1 MRIFRSC
8 TAAHHPGTPKQTLTS
23 QHPSSPS
30 DGGWGWACL
39 LSAQQSPSFPRVEG
53 QYMNARN
60 VRQNKHTT
68 KRVSLNEQDHL
79 APAPPDREAVSASQ
93 CSTGDRDELEF
104 D

>member
-1 MRIFRSC
+1 M
-8 TAAHHPGTPKQTLTS
+8 GLGL
-23 QHPSSPS
+23 SPQRTTVAIVS
-30 DGGWGWACL
+30 AC
-39 LSAQQSPSFPRVEG
+39 VEG

>member
-1 MRIFRSC
+1 MISKGP
-8 TAAHHPGTPKQTLTS
+8 AVAQSES
-23 QHPSSPS
+23 QWGGAYPECVSERWRMGLGLSP
-30 DGGWGWACL
+30 

>member
-1 MRIFRSC
+1 
-8 TAAHHPGTPKQTLTS
+8 
-23 QHPSSPS
+23 
-30 DGGWGWACL
+30 
-39 LSAQQSPSFPRVEG
+39 
-53 QYMNARN
+53 MNARN